1 MCKAAKTEVCLSNQL
16 SGGGLFELQKMERKR
31 ERELCVRKSKKKR
44 GKNVLK
50 STEREFNDHN

>member
-16 SGGGLFELQKMERKR
+16 SGGGLFELQKNGEKERKR
-31 ERELCVRKSKKKR
+31 IVCAKKQEKR